1 MMDDAQYVQLP
12 SHPVL
17 GASTSDRFAFH
28 SVDSWALPGPGLAR
42 KHHIASVSSITS
54 GESVHIQD
62 FLRAGT
68 QLEGLHKAAANGDEA
83 AIMSI
88 MKMESQRHNHI
99 MYTGL
104 DALDLSGRTPLMYAV
119 IAEALQCVGV
129 LIEYG
134 ALREQMDPDGRTA
147 LHYASFYGKHRA
159 VQLLLDRGANILAR
173 DVYGRTAL
181 HWAAAISNTKCLTIL
196 IQYAVFQ
203 QIGVDW
209 VDNDR
214 MVPLQVAA
222 QFGRSKHIAMLLKAG
237 ANAECTDIEGKTS
250 LHWCLNNTDTDSII
264 TLCKACPAILNARD
278 ANGAT
283 LLHWASAQGQ
293 AHIVNCLIAMEG
305 CDLNRRDEWSC
316 TAIHYTCLYGHS
328 NCLQMLL
335 AYGAHDQVTD
345 MNG

>member
-88 MKMESQRHNHI
+88 MKVTTCYLVETRFLPKFKISIDQMESQRHNHI

-134 ALREQMDPDGRTA
+134 ALREQVVN
-147 LHYASFYGKHRA
+147 
-159 VQLLLDRGANILAR
+159 VQRNFSSIL
-173 DVYGRTAL
+173 V
-181 HWAAAISNTKCLTIL
+181 
-196 IQYAVFQ
+196 
-203 QIGVDW
+203 
-209 VDNDR
+209 
-214 MVPLQVAA
+214 
-222 QFGRSKHIAMLLKAG
+222 
-237 ANAECTDIEGKTS
+237 
-250 LHWCLNNTDTDSII
+250 
-264 TLCKACPAILNARD
+264 
-278 ANGAT
+278 
-283 LLHWASAQGQ
+283 
-293 AHIVNCLIAMEG
+293 
-305 CDLNRRDEWSC
+305 
-316 TAIHYTCLYGHS
+316 
-328 NCLQMLL
+328 
-335 AYGAHDQVTD
+335 
-345 MNG
+345 